1 MLLFPTYMH
10 CVSQNRTHASNIWLH
25 QFTTFINYTLYNYMF
40 FSVGRKGLE
49 LRFIKIPQF
58 SHFGL
63 FFPHKTPKTYLTV
76 TSLYSQGVTL
86 QNVSGY
92 SMLQS
97 KGQRSAFCQWSFS
110 AQRWPNCCHM
120 EMPVYIQNATMRCV
134 RSGSMRAE
142 NASSHVTM
150 CLFGVW
156 PKAVGVNRHI
166 AWCTSPYPRSGSV
179 GWCLAEN

>member
-1 MLLFPTYMH
+1 VSHKTGPMRVIYDFTNLQHLLIIH
-10 CVSQNRTHASNIWLH
+10 CI
-25 QFTTFINYTLYNYMF
+25 IICF

-150 CLFGVW
+150 CLFGV
-156 PKAVGVNRHI
+156 
-166 AWCTSPYPRSGSV
+166 
-179 GWCLAEN
+179 